1 MPEGLH
7 LCNRGWHTHGR
18 KKTGEITRSGD
29 TCYKKAL
36 IQNICFKV
44 APLRVHASP
53 CKTAGR
59 GFATPGYKSVALR
72 AIANKSA
79 Q

>member
-18 KKTGEITRSGD
+18 KKQGKSPEVVILVI
-29 TCYKKAL
+29 KKAL

-59 GFATPGYKSVALR
+59 GFAELRHTRLQKCSPTGYC
-72 AIANKSA
+72 
-79 Q
+79 

>member
-7 LCNRGWHTHGR
+7 FCNRGCATHGR

-29 TCYKKAL
+29 TYYKKAL

-59 GFATPGYKSVALR
+59 GFAELRHTRLQKCSPTGYC
-72 AIANKSA
+72 
-79 Q
+79 